1 MYCESDMD
9 FNGLLLL
16 LGSGT
21 WRKHNIL
28 NLLKSTMIQMAA
40 AIKKTMVQTVKTGQ
54 KFLLLT

>member
-1 MYCESDMD
+1 MD